1 MRLVCKPWR
10 PDPPLPG
17 ARGVWQYIS
26 LPRGTELEARGRTA
40 GTFRTGYCEAK
51 GGNALAE
58 ERRLKIPF
66 KRYQQ

>member
-1 MRLVCKPWR
+1 M
-10 PDPPLPG
+10 
-17 ARGVWQYIS
+17 WQYIS
-26 LPRGTELEARGRTA
+26 LPRGAELGARGRTA